1 MSKHSLII
9 KQYFNMKYL
18 KVLLFGIF
26 AGLAIGLGSFVFTIT
41 CTYLTSDG
49 GKMLASCLFSIG
61 LILVCVLGL
70 QLYTGKIGVVFDDRE
85 KIGENALNLPIML
98 VGNAIGAF
106 ALGIICHF
114 VFMNVQDVADKIL
127 AISVGK
133 TGSTTVFIQ
142 GILCGALV
150 YIAVYCFKNFQNW
163 AMKIIGIIVA
173 VTLFVYCGFQH
184 CIANMF
190 YFGMAFNWNIDMLW
204 NLLIVILTNSVGALL
219 VRCLVHLAALIATKK
234 ENNEE
239 QE

>member
-1 MSKHSLII
+1 
-9 KQYFNMKYL
+9 MKYL

-26 AGLAIGLGSFVFTIT
+26 AGLAIGLGSLAFTVVSA
-41 CTYLTSDG
+41 YLPSVS
-49 GKMLASCLFSIG
+49 GKIFASALFSVG

-85 KIGENALNLPIML
+85 KMVENAINLPIML

-106 ALGIICHF
+106 ALGILCHF
-114 VFMNVQDVADKIL
+114 IFKGIPTVADKIV

-133 TGSTTVFIQ
+133 TSSEMVFLE
-142 GILCGALV
+142 GIFCGALV
-150 YIAVYCFKNFQNW
+150 YIAVYFFKNLQNY
-163 AMKIIGIIVA
+163 AMKIIGIITA

-219 VRCLVHLAALIATKK
+219 VRCLVHLAAIIATPKDK
-234 ENNEE
+234 EE
-239 QE
+239 

>member
-1 MSKHSLII
+1 
-9 KQYFNMKYL
+9 MKYL

-41 CTYLTSDG
+41 CAYLTGEG
-49 GKMLASCLFSIG
+49 GKMFASCLFSIG

-70 QLYTGKIGVVFDDRE
+70 QLYTGKIGVVFDDRA
-85 KIGENALNLPIML
+85 KIGENAINLPIML
-98 VGNAIGAF
+98 IGNAIGAF
-106 ALGIICHF
+106 GLGIVCHF
-114 VFMNVQDVADKIL
+114 IFQGVPEIADKIT
-127 AISVGK
+127 AISLGK
-133 TGSTTVFIQ
+133 TGSTTVFLQ
-142 GILCGALV
+142 GVFCGALV

-204 NLLIVILTNSVGALL
+204 NLLIVILTNSIGALL
-219 VRCLVHLAALIATKK
+219 VRCLVHLAAIISAKK
-234 ENNEE
+234 APEE
-239 QE
+239 KE